1 MQGDSIQLATKAL
14 NENSVVGIPT
24 ETVYGIGV
32 NPYSEEA
39 VKKLFEIKNIIFTK
53 FTYKFIK
60 IINEDFW

>member
-32 NPYSEEA
+32 KQLKNCLKL
-39 VKKLFEIKNIIFTK
+39 KKEMTQNLSLF
-53 FTYKFIK
+53 
-60 IINEDFW
+60 